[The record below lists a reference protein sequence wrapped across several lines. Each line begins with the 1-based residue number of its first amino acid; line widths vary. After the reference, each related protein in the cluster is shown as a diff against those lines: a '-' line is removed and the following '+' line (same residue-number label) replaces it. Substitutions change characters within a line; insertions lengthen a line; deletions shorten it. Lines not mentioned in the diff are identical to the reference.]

1 MGTDAAPY
9 KKLMKSDVS
18 IIIPCFYSTQTLPR
32 TLESLKRQ
40 TFQNFETIVVNSS
53 QESNTTKLLK
63 DKYPW
68 VKFHQHPHRLLMHA
82 ARNHGVMIAEGE
94 LFLFTDP
101 DLEVPLDWVE
111 RMFQSHWA
119 GHRVLVGE
127 MDCSQKNWMAI
138 GIHLT
143 KYHFLLPGV
152 RRKQFRIASSASAG
166 YDRRFFKEIG
176 DFPGELVC
184 GDAVQSWKTIRSGEL
199 IYCVRGVPVRHY
211 HDHTIS
217 RLARERRQRGREFM
231 QERIKFE
238 DWRRWRIWANFLLF
252 PTLPAYILFR
262 AARDA
267 VGSRWFFRFVWTLPI
282 QVVGQV
288 CWCFGEL
295 EAQIESVKDK
305 K

>member
-1 MGTDAAPY
+1 MGVDAAPD
-9 KKLMKSDVS
+9 KKLMKPYVS
-18 IIIPCFYSTQTLPR
+18 VIIPCFFSSQTLPR

-53 QESNTTKLLK
+53 QESDTAKLLK

-68 VKFHQHPHRLLMHA
+68 VRFHQHPHRLLMHA
-82 ARNHGVMIAEGE
+82 ARNQGVGIAEGE

-101 DLEVPLDWVE
+101 DLEVSPHWVE
-111 RMFQSHWA
+111 RMIQAHQA

-127 MDCSQKNWMAI
+127 MDCSQKSWIAL
-138 GIHLT
+138 GVHLT

-152 RRKQFRIASSASAG
+152 KRKRFRIASSASAG
-166 YDRRFFKEIG
+166 YDRRFFREIG
-176 DFPGELVC
+176 DFPGGLVC
-184 GDAVQSWKTIRSGEL
+184 GDAVQSWKAIRSGEL
-199 IYCVRGVPVRHY
+199 IYCVRAVPVRHY
-211 HDHTIS
+211 HDHTVFH
-217 RLARERRQRGREFM
+217 LASERRQRSREFM
-231 QERIKFE
+231 RERIKVE
-238 DWRRWRIWANFLLF
+238 DWPRRRIWANILLF
-252 PTLPAYILFR
+252 PILPVYILLL

-267 VGSRWFFRFVWTLPI
+267 VGSRWSFRYVWTLPV

-295 EAQIESVKDK
+295 EAQIESVKGK

>member
-1 MGTDAAPY
+1 MGADAAPD
-9 KKLMKSDVS
+9 KKLMKPDVS
-18 IIIPCFYSTQTLPR
+18 VVIPCFYSSQTLPQ

-53 QESNTTKLLK
+53 QESETAKLVK

-68 VKFHQHPHRLLMHA
+68 VRFHQHPHRLLMHA
-82 ARNHGVMIAEGE
+82 ARNQGVRIAEGD

-101 DLEVPLDWVE
+101 DLDVPPDWVE
-111 RMFQSHWA
+111 RMIQLHQA

-127 MDCSQKNWMAI
+127 MDCLQKSWMAI

-152 RRKQFRIASSASAG
+152 KRKRFRIAPSANAG
-166 YDRRFFKEIG
+166 YDRHFFKKIG

-184 GDAVQSWKTIRSGEL
+184 GDALQSWKAIRSGES
-199 IYCVRGVPVRHY
+199 IFCVRGIPVRHT
-211 HDHTIS
+211 HDYTVS
-217 RLARERRQRGREFM
+217 RLASERRQRSREFM
-231 QERIKFE
+231 RERIKVE
-238 DWRRWRIWANFLLF
+238 DWPRWRIWANILLF
-252 PTLPAYILFR
+252 PILPVYILLR

-267 VGSRWFFRFVWTLPI
+267 VGSRWFFRYVWTLPV

-295 EAQIESVKDK
+295 EAQLESVKG
-305 K
+305 